1 VPEISEAQR
10 QHKLITL
17 KSGGGQL
24 NMGSRIATPPGLVV
38 LICEECDWYV
48 EDGHDGYLCVDAR
61 AALQRIA
68 YRNRQG
74 SAGNRRGVEAPISWH
89 IYHAECDPVTA
100 VIDRYYVRNIST
112 SGDLLAATAQMLRL
126 PWIGETNWPATL
138 RRVLADTA
146 GQAGIARHRPVRVNR

>member
-1 VPEISEAQR
+1 
-10 QHKLITL
+10 
-17 KSGGGQL
+17 
-24 NMGSRIATPPGLVV
+24 MGSRIATPPGLVV

-146 GQAGIARHRPVRVNR
+146 GQAGIARHRPVRAKR